1 MIQVQSTCIR
11 SFILSAFDM
20 ARELQ
25 ITPKRLQYVQE
36 KESELHQGLIR
47 VASDKQEEI
56 TTLIENTL
64 QELRDSLLDRASEC
78 ETVIE
83 NPSSCEGMQ
92 AAQAA
97 TKVSYN
103 KTIKN
108 APLYYFNCGFRK
120 CNKWF

>member
-1 MIQVQSTCIR
+1 MLFFGLSRTIKFKLSLQVQSTCIR

-56 TTLIENTL
+56 TALIEHTL

-97 TKVSYN
+97 TKARN
-103 KTIKN
+103 KRVNSK
-108 APLYYFNCGFRK
+108 
-120 CNKWF
+120 

>member
-1 MIQVQSTCIR
+1 
-11 SFILSAFDM
+11 M

-64 QELRDSLLDRASEC
+64 QELRESLLDKASEC
-78 ETVIE
+78 ETLIE

-97 TKVSYN
+97 TKARN
-103 KTIKN
+103 NIIN
-108 APLYYFNCGFRK
+108 RK
-120 CNKWF
+120 

>member
-1 MIQVQSTCIR
+1 MLQVQSTSIR

-36 KESELHQGLIR
+36 KESELHQVLMR

-56 TTLIENTL
+56 TALIENTL
-64 QELRDSLLDRASEC
+64 QELRETLLDKASEC

-97 TKVSYN
+97 TKVRKYN
-103 KTIKN
+103 VNTETTLKLEIEYVL
-108 APLYYFNCGFRK
+108 AWVIF
-120 CNKWF
+120 